1 MLRFLLPLRLMMLCA
16 SLGALLGAAIMIWL
30 AAVKLGHGAEV
41 LWTIGSAAA
50 GDITAAVMG
59 ATDAFLFGVV
69 LIIFAYAIAF
79 GFAFQPKG
87 EESDRL
93 PKWMH
98 VEGIGELKHT
108 LIGVVIVYLVVDF
121 ATDLA
126 TAESAL
132 TWQALIKPS
141 SVVLIAAAR
150 RLMSGT
156 HLLARE

>member
-16 SLGALLGAAIMIWL
+16 SLGALLGAAIMLWL
-30 AAVKLGHGAEV
+30 AAVKLAHGAEV

-69 LIIFAYAIAF
+69 LMIFAYAIAF

-98 VEGIGELKHT
+98 VEGACGRCT
-108 LIGVVIVYLVVDF
+108 
-121 ATDLA
+121 
-126 TAESAL
+126 
-132 TWQALIKPS
+132 IKEGSERVRLRPS
-141 SVVLIAAAR
+141 R
-150 RLMSGT
+150 RAVRPPS
-156 HLLARE
+156 